1 MLIALTF
8 GAPYEET
15 ISQAMEGNDVVLNK
29 EELKQILILLKLK
42 PLLFLG

>member
-15 ISQAMEGNDVVLNK
+15 ISQVMEGNDDVLNND
-29 EELKQILILLKLK
+29 ELKRILILLKLK